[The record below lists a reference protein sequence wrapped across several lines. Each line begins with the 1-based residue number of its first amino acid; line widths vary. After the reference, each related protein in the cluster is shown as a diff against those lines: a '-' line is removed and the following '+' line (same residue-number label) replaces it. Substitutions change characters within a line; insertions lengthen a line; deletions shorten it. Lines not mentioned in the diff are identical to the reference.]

1 MMRAT
6 IGLRVCRAIHGSA
19 GGQMQKTTARKF
31 HGAPPGNV
39 KAIPISGPLK
49 GSRFLRMR
57 FSDFANTR
65 GLKVKSVTIWL
76 SR

>member
-49 GSRFLRMR
+49 GSRFLRMAL
-57 FSDFANTR
+57 F
-65 GLKVKSVTIWL
+65 GLCEHALFES
-76 SR
+76 